1 MILNKIQ
8 FQIKM
13 CRFYIISKTKFAYLF
28 NDILCIH
35 VWKYFLDYYYN
46 YHYYILIL
54 INWNFLKTLFYSTIM
69 YVKLY
74 LSSYWN
80 LLSIATYSSKKRVG
94 TWPDRYHLKREA
106 ISITISE
113 RIGTRVVIEYG
124 LSAQKWKLLQEP
136 CTV

>member
-1 MILNKIQ
+1 MFRNIFLTGIVIVAIINFNKVEFLKKKITFYFTIQ
-8 FQIKM
+8 FM
-13 CRFYIISKTKFAYLF
+13 SS
-28 NDILCIH
+28 
-35 VWKYFLDYYYN
+35 
-46 YHYYILIL
+46 YILPSL
-54 INWNFLKTLFYSTIM
+54 IWTLLNM
-69 YVKLY
+69 
-74 LSSYWN
+74 
-80 LLSIATYSSKKRVG
+80 ATYSFKKRVG

>member
-1 MILNKIQ
+1 M
-8 FQIKM
+8 F
-13 CRFYIISKTKFAYLF
+13 
-28 NDILCIH
+28 
-35 VWKYFLDYYYN
+35 YN
-46 YHYYILIL
+46 YVCQVTSI
-54 INWNFLKTLFYSTIM
+54 F
-69 YVKLY
+69 
-74 LSSYWN
+74 SYWN
-80 LLSIATYSSKKRVG
+80 LLSIAAYSSKKRVG